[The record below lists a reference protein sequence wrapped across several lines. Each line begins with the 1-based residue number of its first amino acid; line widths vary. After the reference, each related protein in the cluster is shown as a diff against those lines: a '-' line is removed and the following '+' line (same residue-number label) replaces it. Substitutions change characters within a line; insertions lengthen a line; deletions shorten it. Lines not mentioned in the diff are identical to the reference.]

1 MIHSI
6 GSVAFKEIVI
16 LNTNVDN
23 ILCFLDFWYT
33 VRKST

>member
-6 GSVAFKEIVI
+6 GSVAYKEIVI
-16 LNTNVDN
+16 INTNVYDD
-23 ILCFLDFWYT
+23 LCFLDFWYT